1 MKLQQCSFVK
11 KTWNE
16 IMRPSISKR
25 ASHESRLQSQ
35 RSKHGFYEEFSV
47 IQTDANYSSSGF
59 RKGSKTLIE
68 RVISYALIISIQF
81 NQYHYALLL
90 ISKIKNKPQNNMNIQ
105 IHVCH
110 HKQSVPIIGN

>member
-68 RVISYALIISIQF
+68 RVISYALYPYNSI
-81 NQYHYALLL
+81 NHYALLL